1 MRHQQNLDKEFLRKL
16 DSLHEREVYARI
28 ELMTFDELP
37 IETIE
42 GKITTG
48 SINIDG
54 SSAVRRSCSL
64 TMVTNDQL
72 YKQYMWG
79 LKSKFN
85 LAVGLK
91 NTIDSNYPDIIW
103 FNEGIYLITSFNTSQ
118 SASNYTISI
127 QGKDKMC
134 LLNGDLGGSLP
145 ASIDFG
151 QEEVIKYNYIVQD
164 NNFNYDAAHYCFRV
178 NSEEEAKKY
187 NNYYIATNGNEKI
200 YYVLDENKTKT
211 ENRTYYYRERISEL
225 VKVPIKT
232 IIKKALMVYGKELES
247 NIVINDLDEYGYELL
262 QNKCDADM
270 YFFRDAETG
279 RIVNVVIGDNL
290 PNLYKENHEP
300 ISLKQIIFDQLDS
313 YKLLGKEDQ
322 EPTTEPTRIILT
334 LDTSSPTVYTIAKK
348 SYGEPVGYRI
358 CDLVYAGDLITTV
371 GETLTSVLDKIKNML
386 SCFEYFYDIDGR
398 FIFQRKKF
406 YDFKSWNNIVK
417 KSEGE
422 SYIEPAVYSSSYTYS
437 FKDSQIVTQFA
448 NNPQINILRNDFSIW
463 GQRKSAS
470 GEELP
475 IHMRYAIDTKPV
487 QYTTIIVTQ
496 DDINRY
502 KTLTYNNEIFQTM
515 NLQLKQQTF
524 KAYPEDGDPA
534 DIIYC
539 DWREIIYR
547 MAVDYYQYNYG
558 DDFLHKV
565 AAANPTLYPSGVTG
579 YETYYADI
587 FSFWRQIYDFEHRT
601 FYDNVKQY
609 PENLDFWFDFIGEEN
624 SDISKYSIKLIGDRT
639 KAVNDTNIKVIS
651 YRDVPE
657 VLFLNQGDYDRIVEN
672 NYPQE
677 TGYVWVNVPKNYDN
691 YFSISS
697 MGKSAIDE
705 MEDLL
710 QTTAYCTESST
721 ITTLPVYYLEPNT
734 KIYIEDKK
742 SGVEGEYLVNKL
754 TIPLSYNGT
763 MSISATKAISKVY

>member
-1 MRHQQNLDKEFLRKL
+1 
-16 DSLHEREVYARI
+16 
-28 ELMTFDELP
+28 
-37 IETIE
+37 
-42 GKITTG
+42 
-48 SINIDG
+48 
-54 SSAVRRSCSL
+54 
-64 TMVTNDQL
+64 
-72 YKQYMWG
+72 
-79 LKSKFN
+79 
-85 LAVGLK
+85 
-91 NTIDSNYPDIIW
+91 
-103 FNEGIYLITSFNTSQ
+103 
-118 SASNYTISI
+118 
-127 QGKDKMC
+127 
-134 LLNGDLGGSLP
+134 
-145 ASIDFG
+145 
-151 QEEVIKYNYIVQD
+151 
-164 NNFNYDAAHYCFRV
+164 
-178 NSEEEAKKY
+178 
-187 NNYYIATNGNEKI
+187 
-200 YYVLDENKTKT
+200 
-211 ENRTYYYRERISEL
+211 
-225 VKVPIKT
+225 
-232 IIKKALMVYGKELES
+232 
-247 NIVINDLDEYGYELL
+247 
-262 QNKCDADM
+262 M

-300 ISLKQIIFDQLDS
+300 ISLKQLIFDQLDS
-313 YKLLGKEDQ
+313 YKLLGEENQ
-322 EPTTEPTRIILT
+322 PTRIILS
-334 LDTSSPTVYTIAKK
+334 LDTPNPTVYTIAKK

-422 SYIEPAVYSSSYTYS
+422 SYIKPAVYSSSYTYS

-524 KAYPEDGDPA
+524 KAYPEDGDPVG
-534 DIIYC
+534 IIYC

-691 YFSISS
+691 YFSSASYAAFREDKDMLYSMRHEPTLIEDDSYAKQIAGYFRNGDNFDKAKTHAVGSVVAGDITAAEIAASVFTYSAADANGAPKAFIKANAALTKGVPQIGAMVVPAGARQAFITSDFNADMKSQYSS
-697 MGKSAIDE
+697 NASEAAAQINATGYMNPFT
-705 MEDLL
+705 
-710 QTTAYCTESST
+710 QTESVRINESTGLCGMYDGVGLYLLNESTKAIVYIYLGVAGTANDADSTLAACRASLDKIAGFIVYGAGTCRGIAVAPT
-721 ITTLPVYYLEPNT
+721 ITVSPEPYNAQMVVIAPLM
-734 KIYIEDKK
+734 KM
-742 SGVEGEYLVNKL
+742 GVDVLHGASIKVITNAALTATEIAALVNKVKF
-754 TIPLSYNGT
+754 TPIDDDGT
-763 MSISATKAISKVY
+763 LALAALPDYDFNDGTTK

>member
-1 MRHQQNLDKEFLRKL
+1 
-16 DSLHEREVYARI
+16 
-28 ELMTFDELP
+28 
-37 IETIE
+37 
-42 GKITTG
+42 
-48 SINIDG
+48 
-54 SSAVRRSCSL
+54 
-64 TMVTNDQL
+64 
-72 YKQYMWG
+72 
-79 LKSKFN
+79 
-85 LAVGLK
+85 
-91 NTIDSNYPDIIW
+91 
-103 FNEGIYLITSFNTSQ
+103 
-118 SASNYTISI
+118 
-127 QGKDKMC
+127 
-134 LLNGDLGGSLP
+134 
-145 ASIDFG
+145 
-151 QEEVIKYNYIVQD
+151 
-164 NNFNYDAAHYCFRV
+164 
-178 NSEEEAKKY
+178 
-187 NNYYIATNGNEKI
+187 
-200 YYVLDENKTKT
+200 
-211 ENRTYYYRERISEL
+211 
-225 VKVPIKT
+225 
-232 IIKKALMVYGKELES
+232 
-247 NIVINDLDEYGYELL
+247 
-262 QNKCDADM
+262 
-270 YFFRDAETG
+270 
-279 RIVNVVIGDNL
+279 
-290 PNLYKENHEP
+290 
-300 ISLKQIIFDQLDS
+300 
-313 YKLLGKEDQ
+313 
-322 EPTTEPTRIILT
+322 
-334 LDTSSPTVYTIAKK
+334 
-348 SYGEPVGYRI
+348 
-358 CDLVYAGDLITTV
+358 
-371 GETLTSVLDKIKNML
+371 ML

-422 SYIEPAVYSSSYTYS
+422 SYIKPAVYSSSYTYS

-734 KIYIEDKK
+734 RIYIEDKK

>member
-1 MRHQQNLDKEFLRKL
+1 MKHQQNLDKEFLRKL
-16 DSLHEREVYARI
+16 DSLHEREIYARI
-28 ELMTFDELP
+28 ELLTFDELP

-64 TMVTNDQL
+64 TMVTNNQM

-79 LKSKFN
+79 LKTKFN
-85 LAVGLK
+85 LAIGLK

-103 FNEGIYLITSFNTSQ
+103 FNEGIYLITSFNTSY
-118 SASNYTISI
+118 SANNYSISI

-134 LLNGDLGGSLP
+134 LLNGDLGGHLP

-151 QEEVIKYNYIVQD
+151 QEEVIKYNYIKQND
-164 NNFNYDAAHYCFRV
+164 DFSYSAGHYCYIV
-178 NSEEEAKKY
+178 SNESEAKKH
-187 NNYYIATNGNEKI
+187 NNYYIATNNGNKI
-200 YYVLDENKTKT
+200 YYVLDESENKTD
-211 ENRTYYYRERISEL
+211 NRTYYYRERILDL
-225 VKVPIKT
+225 VKLPIKT
-232 IIKKALMVYGKELES
+232 IIKKALMVYGKELEQ

-270 YFFRDAETG
+270 YFFREVETG
-279 RIVNVVIGDNL
+279 RIINVVIGDNL
-290 PNLYKENHEP
+290 PNLYDPNTKCP
-300 ISLKQIIFDQLDS
+300 VPLDDDFKFDQLDS
-313 YKLLGKEDQ
+313 YKLLGKGNDATQ
-322 EPTTEPTRIILT
+322 VILNVE
-334 LDTSSPTVYTIAKK
+334 SASPTIYTIAKK
-348 SYGEPVGYRI
+348 SYGEPVGYRV
-358 CDLVYAGDLITTV
+358 CDLVYAGELISNV
-371 GETLTSVLDKIKNML
+371 GETLTSVLDKIKSML
-386 SCFEYFYDIDGR
+386 SCFEYFYDVDGR

-406 YDFKSWNNIVK
+406 YDFKSWNNILQE
-417 KSEGE
+417 SEGD
-422 SYIEPAVYSSSYTYS
+422 SYIEPAVYASSYVYS
-437 FKDSQIVTQFA
+437 FKDNQIITQFA
-448 NNPQINILRNDFSIW
+448 NNPQINGLRNDFSIW
-463 GQRKSAS
+463 GQRQTTS

-487 QYTTIIVTQ
+487 QYTTITVSQ
-496 DDINRY
+496 EDINRY
-502 KTLTYNNEIFQTM
+502 KTLTYDNEIFETM
-515 NLQLKQQTF
+515 NPQVVQETF
-524 KAYPEDGDPA
+524 KAYPEDGDA
-534 DIIYC
+534 DNIIYC

-565 AAANPTLYPSGVTG
+565 AQANPTLYPTGVTG
-579 YETYYADI
+579 YETYYVDI
-587 FSFWRQIYDFEHRT
+587 FSFWRQIYDFENRDY
-601 FYDNVKQY
+601 YDNVKQY
-609 PENLDFWFDFIGEEN
+609 PENLDFWFDFIGENN
-624 SDISKYSIKLIGDRT
+624 SDISKYSVKLIGDRT
-639 KAVNDTNIKVIS
+639 KAINDTNIKVIS

-657 VLFLNQGDYDRIVEN
+657 VLFLNQSDYDKIVEN
-672 NYPQE
+672 NYPEE
-677 TGYVWVNVPKNYDN
+677 TGYIWVNVPKNYDN

-697 MGKSAIDE
+697 MGKSAVDE

-721 ITTLPVYYLEPNT
+721 ITSLPVYYLEPNT
-734 KIYIEDKK
+734 RIYIEDKK

>member
-1 MRHQQNLDKEFLRKL
+1 MRHQQNLEKEFLRKL

-164 NNFNYDAAHYCFRV
+164 NDFNYDAGHYCFRV

-279 RIVNVVIGDNL
+279 RVVNVIIGDNL
-290 PNLYKENHEP
+290 PNLYEEISHGP
-300 ISLKQIIFDQLDS
+300 IPLEQIVFDQLDS
-313 YKLLGKEDQ
+313 YKLLGEENQ
-322 EPTTEPTRIILT
+322 PTRIILS
-334 LDTSSPTVYTIAKK
+334 LDTPNPTVYTIAKK
-348 SYGEPVGYRI
+348 SYGEPVGY
-358 CDLVYAGDLITTV
+358 
-371 GETLTSVLDKIKNML
+371 
-386 SCFEYFYDIDGR
+386 
-398 FIFQRKKF
+398 
-406 YDFKSWNNIVK
+406 
-417 KSEGE
+417 
-422 SYIEPAVYSSSYTYS
+422 
-437 FKDSQIVTQFA
+437 
-448 NNPQINILRNDFSIW
+448 
-463 GQRKSAS
+463 
-470 GEELP
+470 
-475 IHMRYAIDTKPV
+475 
-487 QYTTIIVTQ
+487 
-496 DDINRY
+496 
-502 KTLTYNNEIFQTM
+502 
-515 NLQLKQQTF
+515 
-524 KAYPEDGDPA
+524 
-534 DIIYC
+534 
-539 DWREIIYR
+539 
-547 MAVDYYQYNYG
+547 
-558 DDFLHKV
+558 
-565 AAANPTLYPSGVTG
+565 
-579 YETYYADI
+579 
-587 FSFWRQIYDFEHRT
+587 
-601 FYDNVKQY
+601 
-609 PENLDFWFDFIGEEN
+609 
-624 SDISKYSIKLIGDRT
+624 
-639 KAVNDTNIKVIS
+639 
-651 YRDVPE
+651 
-657 VLFLNQGDYDRIVEN
+657 
-672 NYPQE
+672 
-677 TGYVWVNVPKNYDN
+677 
-691 YFSISS
+691 
-697 MGKSAIDE
+697 
-705 MEDLL
+705 
-710 QTTAYCTESST
+710 
-721 ITTLPVYYLEPNT
+721 
-734 KIYIEDKK
+734 
-742 SGVEGEYLVNKL
+742 
-754 TIPLSYNGT
+754 
-763 MSISATKAISKVY
+763 